1 MILRREI
8 GCDYLAFKVL
18 RLEEEKDIERLRSIA
33 LLYESQMKHVLAQL
47 ASKCAELDAL
57 KGQSGEELQQV
68 LKLIENTKAEA
79 AAGESKATSH
89 GRPRDFSATTE
100 DKQRPGH
107 GPTQQP
113 LLSHVDRDCGL
124 DPTQATCASCGNMMK
139 EMTGQAESS
148 EMIDL
153 IDIKYQVVNVRR
165 KKYVCNCGSHVAT
178 APGPQRAIEGGRYS
192 LEFGVKVAFDKYVSH
207 LPLERQARTMGYH
220 GLQITSQTLWDQCH
234 AIEPLFSATYKE
246 IKSQILH
253 QPVIGLDQTS
263 WPDLENKDLPPWQM
277 WCLTAPGLV
286 YHEIRDDKS
295 ANTFANIIGDYRGTI
310 ICDDLSTHRKAARG
324 SPKITFAGCWA
335 HIYRRFSEA
344 SAAHADAQ
352 IMLAWI
358 GDLYRLD
365 AKAADIE
372 DRRRLRGEEA
382 PAILRKM
389 REWMH
394 SQRVPRT
401 TTLGSA
407 ILHTL
412 TPHNWAK
419 LTVFVNNPLVPLDN
433 NATERGLR
441 GPVIGRRN
449 HFGSKSFN
457 GTKVAAVMYSLV
469 ESAKVAKVDPLAY
482 LNAVANL
489 ARQQPGAAL
498 LPSALAL

>member
-1 MILRREI
+1 
-8 GCDYLAFKVL
+8 VL

-68 LKLIENTKAEA
+68 LKLIEKTNAA
-79 AAGESKATSH
+79 AAGEPAETKQGTSH
-89 GRPRDFSATTE
+89 GRPREFAAKAE
-100 DKQRPGH
+100 DKEQTGH
-107 GPTQQP
+107 GPTEQP
-113 LLSHVDRDCGL
+113 ALPHVDREYKL
-124 DPTQATCASCGNMMK
+124 DPSQAVCSSCGNAVK
-139 EMTGQAESS
+139 EMMGQAECS

-165 KKYVCNCGSHVAT
+165 QKYVCNCGAHVAT
-178 APGPQRAIEGGRYS
+178 APGPGRAIEGGRYS
-192 LEFGVKVAFDKYVSH
+192 LGFGVKVAFDKYVSH

-220 GLQITSQTLWDQCH
+220 GLRITSQTLWDQCH
-234 AIEPLFSATYKE
+234 AVAPLFSATYEAIRKE
-246 IKSQILH
+246 VLR

-295 ANTFANIIGDYRGTI
+295 ANTFADIVGDYAGTI

-324 SPKITFAGCWA
+324 SPRITFAGCWA

-344 SAAHADAQ
+344 STAHADAK

-365 AKAADIE
+365 ADATTVE
-372 DRRRLRGEEA
+372 ERGRLRKDQA
-382 PAILRKM
+382 PAILHKM

-401 TTLGSA
+401 TSLGGA

-469 ESAKVAKVDPLAY
+469 ESAKVANVDPLAY
-482 LNAVANL
+482 LNAVATV
-489 ARQQPGAAL
+489 ARQEPGATL
-498 LPSALAL
+498 LPAHFRK

>member
-1 MILRREI
+1 LRHEI
-8 GCDYLAFKVL
+8 ECDCLAFVVL

-57 KGQSGEELQQV
+57 KGTDGESLQQA
-68 LKLIENTKAEA
+68 LKLIEKADA
-79 AAGESKATSH
+79 VAAGVADETKSTSH
-89 GRPRDFSATTE
+89 GRPRDFSPAKE
-100 DKQRPGH
+100 QREQTGH
-107 GPTQQP
+107 GPTEQP
-113 LLSHVDRDCGL
+113 ALPRVDREYELGQSQGL
-124 DPTQATCASCGNMMK
+124 CASCGNAVK
-139 EMTGQAESS
+139 EMTGQAECS

-165 KKYVCNCGSHVAT
+165 KKYVCNCGAHVVT
-178 APGPQRAIEGGRYS
+178 APGPQRAVEGGRYS
-192 LEFGVKVAFDKYVSH
+192 LAFGVKIAFDKYVSH

-220 GLQITSQTLWDQCH
+220 SLRITSQTLWDQCQ
-234 AIEPLFSATYKE
+234 AIEPLFAATYDA
-246 IKSQILH
+246 IKKQVLR

-263 WPDLENKDLPPWQM
+263 WPDLENKSLPPWQM

-286 YHEIRDDKS
+286 YHDIRDDKS
-295 ANTFANIIGDYRGTI
+295 ANTFTSIVGNYRGTI

-324 SPKITFAGCWA
+324 SPDITFAGCWA

-344 SAAHADAQ
+344 SAAHGDAK

-358 GDLYRLD
+358 GDLYALD
-365 AKAADIE
+365 ATASSIE
-372 DRRRLRGEEA
+372 ERGRARREHA
-382 PAILRKM
+382 PAILQKM
-389 REWMH
+389 RDWMH
-394 SQRVPRT
+394 AQRVPRT
-401 TTLGSA
+401 TTLGAA

-412 TPHNWAK
+412 TPHNWSK

-433 NATERGLR
+433 NATERALR

-469 ESAKVAKVDPLAY
+469 ESAKVANVDPMAY

-489 ARQQPGAAL
+489 GRQQPGATL
-498 LPSALAL
+498 LPADFQP